1 MTDLGRTLLVL
12 GGLIFVVGLVLTF
25 AGRIPWLGNL
35 PGDVALNRGNFQLY
49 APCGT
54 MIVVSILLTILLNVI
69 MRLFR

>member
-1 MTDLGRTLLVL
+1 MTDIGRTLLLL

-35 PGDVALNRGNFQLY
+35 PGDVALNRGNFQFY